1 MAWIEQ
7 VSQTLPAALQVE
19 AQRDAQRI
27 LDAAG
32 DMLALRLQAT
42 SSVAEQFVRVVAL
55 SRFVA
60 ETLRRYPE
68 VLLDLLDSGDLHHSY
83 EDDDAMLAHLP
94 QDAPSDEEGLQKHV
108 RLFRRREM
116 VRIIWRDLNR
126 LADMAETTLD
136 ISRLAENALQFAL
149 DACYQQMLPKY
160 GRPMS
165 RDGQR
170 EVGLVVLG
178 MGKLG
183 ARELNLSSD
192 IDLIFAYRE
201 GGYTRDGDKELDNQA
216 FFTRLGQR
224 LIKAIDPMT
233 VDGFVFRV
241 DMRLRPYG
249 NSGALALSFD
259 AMEEYYQDQGRD
271 WERYAMIKA
280 RPVAGCP
287 LDGIELM
294 NILRPFSY
302 RRYIDF
308 SVIESLRKLKT
319 MIRQEVA
326 RKGLHANVK
335 LGAGGIR
342 EVEFISQSFQ
352 LVRGGRDQELQ
363 ERSVLKVL
371 DLLETRELLTP
382 QDRDL
387 LREAYVFL
395 RNTEHAIQAL
405 DDQQTQNLPAS
416 EGDRLRVAAALGF
429 DNVVAFDDELSRLRG
444 EVSAR
449 FKDIVRDGDE
459 DQQEDADPVWITFWS
474 HVDDRDDAIAVLTEQ
489 GFGEAELV
497 YDKLAE
503 FSQSRTFLALASQSR
518 ERIDRFLPLL
528 LATCAASPQPAVAIL
543 RIIPLLVAIQRRTAY
558 IVLLE
563 ENPNALRELCTLCTM
578 SPWIA
583 EQLAKYPVLLDELLD
598 AASLYAPPSREA
610 LQDELTMS
618 SLRIPLEDL
627 EAHMDNLRTFKMAHT
642 LRVAAAEVTGR
653 LPLMKASDYL
663 TWIAEVIVEFVV
675 DLARDDLRRKYGE
688 PTTSKGEVINQGFT
702 VIGYGKMGGIE
713 LSYSSDLDMVF
724 VYDAPMN
731 GYTNGPKDID
741 NSVFFTRLG
750 QRVLHI
756 MTTRMSSG
764 ILYDVD
770 MRLRPSGASGLL
782 VSSLEA
788 YRNYQENNAWTWEHQ
803 ALVRARVVAGDTL
816 LGQRINEI
824 RQAVLGRA
832 RDVPHLQGEV
842 REMREKMRDHLLPAE
857 CKGDDASMFHVKH
870 SPGGIVDIEF
880 MVQFAVLAH
889 THQHPAMARFT
900 DNIRLLESL
909 AKIDA
914 IGYDDSQFLCDTY
927 RTLRTAGHALALQEQ
942 KSVLPIEPYRESSQR
957 VVAIWRRLLEQQ

>member
-7 VSQTLPAALQVE
+7 ASQPLPAALQPDAQRE
-19 AQRDAQRI
+19 AQRVIDAASEVFAQRI
-27 LDAAG
+27 QEESD
-32 DMLALRLQAT
+32 
-42 SSVAEQFVRVVAL
+42 VAEQFVRVVAS

-60 ETLRRYPE
+60 ETLRRHPE
-68 VLLDLLDSGDLHHSY
+68 VLLDLLDSGDLHQRY
-83 EDDDAMLAHLP
+83 PDDDAMLGHLP
-94 QDAPSDEEGLQKHV
+94 QDRPNDEEGLQKQL

-136 ISRLAENALQFAL
+136 ISRLAENALQYAL
-149 DACYQQMLPKY
+149 DVCYQQMLPKY

-233 VDGFVFRV
+233 ADGFVFRV

-287 LDGIELM
+287 LDGVELM

-326 RKGLHANVK
+326 RKGLHDNVK

-342 EVEFISQSFQ
+342 EVEFITQSFQ

-371 DLLETRELLTP
+371 DMLAARELLTS

-387 LREAYVFL
+387 LRDAYVFL

-416 EGDRLRVAAALGF
+416 MEDRLRVAAALGF
-429 DNVVAFDDELSRLRG
+429 DDVAPFEQELARLRG

-449 FKDIVRDGDE
+449 FKDIVRDEEE
-459 DQQEDADPVWITFWS
+459 DQQEDADPVWITFWR
-474 HVDDRDDAIAVLTEQ
+474 HFDDRDDALEVLAEQ
-489 GFGEAELV
+489 GFDDTETV
-497 YDKLAE
+497 YDKLSE
-503 FSQSRTFLALASQSR
+503 FCQSRTFLALESQSR

-528 LATCAASPQPAVAIL
+528 FATCAASQQPSLALL

-563 ENPNALRELCTLCTM
+563 ENPTALRELCTLCAM

-663 TWIAEVIVEFVV
+663 TWIAEVLVEFVV

-688 PTTSKGEVINQGFT
+688 PTSTSGEVISQGFT
-702 VIGYGKMGGIE
+702 VIGYGKMGGVE

-724 VYDAPMN
+724 IYDAPMN

-764 ILYDVD
+764 ILYEVD

-803 ALVRARVVAGDTL
+803 ALVRARVVAGDAE
-816 LGQRINEI
+816 LGRRIDEI
-824 RQAVLGRA
+824 RLAVLGRT
-832 RDVPHLQGEV
+832 RDITHLQSEV
-842 REMREKMRDHLLPAE
+842 RDMREKMRDHLLPAE
-857 CKGDDASMFHVKH
+857 CKGDDATMFHLKH

-880 MVQFAVLAH
+880 MVQYAVLAH
-889 THQHPAMARFT
+889 THEHPDVARFT